1 MSHFLLKAILALPG
15 AKVNRMEYLSS
26 NFRRYGMVER
36 LNNETPVSVY
46 GQDIVE
52 RVAKSSINA
61 HTFRTTIES
70 TACGVPGGIA
80 MVGTL
85 PTDMIQF
92 NYHIVVLAQKL
103 AYLYGWD
110 SLFDENGNIDDETY
124 VKLSLFIG
132 RMYGVQVAEDA
143 LKSISR
149 CAAENLVKKL
159 PKMALT
165 KSLLYRTVREVAKHL
180 GVKVTKDSFAKA
192 VGKAIPFVG
201 GAISGVMTYASFRP
215 MANRL
220 NESFK
225 DSYGMVA

>member
-1 MSHFLLKAILALPG
+1 MNYYLLKAILALPG
-15 AKVNRMEYLSS
+15 AKVNRIDYLRS
-26 NFRRYGMVER
+26 NFRRYGKVER
-36 LNNETPVSVY
+36 LNNETPISVY
-46 GQDIVE
+46 GKDIVE

-70 TACGVPGGIA
+70 TACGVPGGVA

-85 PTDMIQF
+85 PVDLTQF

-110 SLFDENGNIDDETY
+110 SLFDENGNVDDETY

-132 RMYGVQVAEDA
+132 RMYGVQVVEDA

-165 KSLLYRTVREVAKHL
+165 KSLLYRTVKEVAKHL

-201 GAISGVMTYASFRP
+201 GAISGVMTYASFKP